1 MGVGVQRHDQA
12 ALPPRDT
19 VPIAQQAGWAPR
31 GWTRLVRKISLLN
44 WDSIPE
50 SSSPSRFVIVFG
62 RNIFQS

>member
-31 GWTRLVRKISLLN
+31 GWTRLVRKISLPN

-50 SSSPSRFVIVFG
+50 
-62 RNIFQS
+62 